1 MKHFLFAATPT
12 MLLDNKKEKIFY
24 IILVLLMALGQFL
37 CASGSGPSLGV
48 DPVSGWIHTAMN
60 IFNTIIGILVLI
72 PKTRAFA
79 ALLSTVISTVSMTA
93 NYTFYGFS
101 YFLKL
106 LPFDGLLFVVSLLI
120 LIHYWPDLCNTF
132 KANRA
137 S

>member
-37 CASGSGPSLGV
+37 CASGSGPSSGV
-48 DPVSGWIHTAMN
+48 DPVSVWVHTDMN

-106 LPFDGLLFVVSLLI
+106 LPFDGLLFTVSLLI
-120 LIHYWPDLCNTF
+120 LIHYWPDLRNTF

-137 S
+137 